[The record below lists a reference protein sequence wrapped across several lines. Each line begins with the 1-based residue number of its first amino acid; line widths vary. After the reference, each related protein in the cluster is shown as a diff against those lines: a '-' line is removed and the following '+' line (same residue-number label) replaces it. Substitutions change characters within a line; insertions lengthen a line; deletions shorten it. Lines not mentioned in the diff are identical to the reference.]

1 MTEPANP
8 AVPRILWQTWIT
20 REDVRANR
28 DVVYVFGDN
37 VAREGQRGL
46 ARHLRHEPNAHAISI
61 SEGPFK
67 PYTHAGLDAAKAQI
81 DADLLQLEARH
92 ATLIVWPSGGLFEP
106 FMDAPQEIRDYLQQ
120 EVLLRYRVKVAV

>member
-1 MTEPANP
+1 MTEPAPSP
-8 AVPRILWQTWIT
+8 ATKILWQSWIT

-37 VAREGQRGL
+37 VAREGHRGL

-61 SEGPFK
+61 SKGPFE
-67 PYTHAGLDAAKAQI
+67 PYTHAGLDVAKAQI
-81 DADLLQLEARH
+81 DTDLHRLEARH
-92 ATLIVWPSGGLFEP
+92 APLIVWPSAGLFEP

-120 EVLLRYRVKVAV
+120 EVFLRFKIKTLV